1 MFNKEKIG
9 ALLAGATLAAT
20 LVSPSTQAAT
30 GAVNVDITFPPLV
43 ILYYYPNIDINVDA
57 DDLESVLINGN
68 PSLGS
73 CTQGASGSVSEL
85 ECETAEDPKVLST
98 GTVSATTITYD
109 ADISSDTAVSGV
121 VDPSVSFTLSD
132 VWAVRALAT
141 SLTASVVAGGG
152 DFTNET
158 ITPTNPTPQLF
169 PLTSGVNVG
178 DLSFDVD
185 MSSLVGLTASDTLT
199 VTVVSP

>member
-9 ALLAGATLAAT
+9 VFLAGATLAAT
-20 LVSPSTQAAT
+20 LVSPSSQAAT
-30 GAVNVDITFPPLV
+30 GSVDVDITFPPL
-43 ILYYYPNIDINVDA
+43 IIFYYYPNIEINVDA

-68 PSLGS
+68 AGLGS
-73 CTQGASGSVSEL
+73 CAQGASGTVSEL
-85 ECETAEDPKVLST
+85 ECETAENPKVLST
-98 GTVSATTITYD
+98 GTVSSTTITYD
-109 ADISSDTAVSGV
+109 ADISSDSAVSGV
-121 VDPSVSFTLSD
+121 VDPSVSFTLTD

-141 SLTASVVAGGG
+141 SLTASVATGGG
-152 DFTNET
+152 DFTNES
-158 ITPTNPTPQLF
+158 ITPTSPTPQLF